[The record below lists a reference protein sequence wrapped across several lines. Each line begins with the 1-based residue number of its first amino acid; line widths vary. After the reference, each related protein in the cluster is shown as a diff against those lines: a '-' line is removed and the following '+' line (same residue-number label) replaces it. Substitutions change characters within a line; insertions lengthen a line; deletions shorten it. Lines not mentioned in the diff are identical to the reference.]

1 MFYKLV
7 SNGIVVD
14 VLRQLKYV
22 QYLPLAN
29 RWVLTNYQYAQGV
42 LGSDDNTVY
51 LLDGRQ
57 TQYAAKELKRVAAQS
72 ITEQQYQQYQEE
84 IGLRAKEREELN
96 DRINSLEE
104 IVAKQN
110 SLLEALL
117 EKLENL

>member
-22 QYLPLAN
+22 QYLPLAK
-29 RWVLTNYQYAQGV
+29 RWVLTDPQYAQGV
-42 LGSDDNTVY
+42 LGSDDNTIY

-57 TQYAAKELKRVAAQS
+57 TQYAEKELKRVIAQS

-96 DRINSLEE
+96 ERINSLEE
-104 IVAKQN
+104 TVAKQN

-117 EKLENL
+117 EKLQNL